1 MEIVAERKNNMIP
14 FALINLWSSDMF
26 FFSLIFF
33 FSLMNRKAQKEFEE
47 LLEEAHQQ

>member
-14 FALINLWSSDMF
+14 FALISLWSSDMF
-26 FFSLIFF
+26 FSLIIF